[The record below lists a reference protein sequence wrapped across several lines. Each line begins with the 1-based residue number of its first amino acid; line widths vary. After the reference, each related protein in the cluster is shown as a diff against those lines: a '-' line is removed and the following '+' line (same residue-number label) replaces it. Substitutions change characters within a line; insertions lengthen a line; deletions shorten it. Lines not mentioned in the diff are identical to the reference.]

1 MVVRGHQYSPLIGWQ
16 GCEQSQRSI
25 PHRKLMPECTNVTK
39 HNCVLSNW
47 ETDEYGNQVWAGNEE
62 CDPISWQECK
72 LVPKDVKLGKNNF
85 INNVF
90 VSDKYSVSCSGDKLS

>member
-1 MVVRGHQYSPLIGWQ
+1 MAVRRHQYSPLIGWQ

-47 ETDEYGNQVWAGNEE
+47 ETDEYGNQV
-62 CDPISWQECK
+62 
-72 LVPKDVKLGKNNF
+72 LGPASH
-85 INNVF
+85 VT
-90 VSDKYSVSCSGDKLS
+90 GHWL

>member
-1 MVVRGHQYSPLIGWQ
+1 MAGQ

-47 ETDEYGNQVWAGNEE
+47 ETDEYGNQV
-62 CDPISWQECK
+62 
-72 LVPKDVKLGKNNF
+72 LGPASH
-85 INNVF
+85 VT
-90 VSDKYSVSCSGDKLS
+90 GHWL

>member
-1 MVVRGHQYSPLIGWQ
+1 MAVRGHQYSPLIGWQ

-47 ETDEYGNQVWAGNEE
+47 ETDEYGNQV
-62 CDPISWQECK
+62 
-72 LVPKDVKLGKNNF
+72 LVLQLYCTVLYCTATRCWVQPHM
-85 INNVF
+85 
-90 VSDKYSVSCSGDKLS
+90 